1 MLQDAWR
8 LDSISRNSGPPQM
21 SPQGPS
27 GEPRRPVLRDRACA
41 ADDGLVISSTRL
53 LSQLAGLRPAARRAL
68 FLALA
73 VAASATAISTGL
85 TAPAHAV
92 VSAGFGVQQ
101 RAAINS
107 TGLFEGG
114 PLDYHGGEVLHSS
127 DAYVVYWDPIGNYRG
142 DWERLIDRYFQ
153 DVGAASG
160 TPGDVFALDGQY
172 LDGHGRAANQLTFR
186 GSYKDTTPYPPAVEG
201 CNQKAASH
209 VCLTDSEIK
218 RELKNVVTSVAPPLP
233 GASGTPVYYLLTP
246 PGVTVCTGTGSP
258 GTCSNSAALEKES
271 EAVTAGEVV
280 KTGIC
285 GYHSTASV
293 GGVSPVPYV
302 VQPWVAGD
310 AGLFIESF
318 SPLVTSGVTPDVL
331 ACQDNRS
338 LQEPNQL
345 GGLNP
350 FGNYAEGLADVII
363 NDLSIEQRNVVTN
376 PFLTAWYQTSTN
388 AEQGDMCQFNF
399 GPPPPKPPEPNTET
413 HAASLSNDTINGD
426 SYYVSWAFD
435 SADVTAGKGF
445 GCWSGVT
452 LEPFYTAPNPV
463 NSGDIVG
470 FNGTESDFTLAART
484 TGLPA
489 DEPYVAAVYTWNF
502 GDGSAEVSGPTD
514 ASVFHS
520 YQHGGT
526 YNVTLTVTDSGGNTN
541 SFTKS
546 ITVIGS
552 GSSSSGSSPVTSPA
566 AAGGSSS
573 GSTPG
578 SLINAIPGPVASA
591 AVTSKSLRKALRNGL
606 VVSYSVNE
614 QVAGQFQV
622 LLAASV
628 AKRIGLHGPLATGM
642 PPGSAPAIVIA
653 KAILITTTGG
663 RNTVKILFGKK
674 TAAKLRKLRSVS
686 LTIRLVVRNAS
697 SHSPLTT
704 TVISAVTLSH

>member
-1 MLQDAWR
+1 
-8 LDSISRNSGPPQM
+8 
-21 SPQGPS
+21 
-27 GEPRRPVLRDRACA
+27 
-41 ADDGLVISSTRL
+41 
-53 LSQLAGLRPAARRAL
+53 
-68 FLALA
+68 
-73 VAASATAISTGL
+73 VAACATAISTVL
-85 TAPAHAV
+85 AVPAGAI
-92 VSAGFGVQQ
+92 VSAGVGVQQ
-101 RAAINS
+101 RAALNF

-127 DAYVVYWDPIGNYRG
+127 DAYVVYWDPIGSYRG

-153 DVGAASG
+153 DVGTASG
-160 TPGDVFALDGQY
+160 TAGDVFALDGQY
-172 LDGHGRAANQLTFR
+172 LDSHGRAANQLTFR
-186 GSYKDTTPYPPAVEG
+186 GSYKDTTPYPSAAEG
-201 CNQKAASH
+201 CTEEAPAK

-233 GASGTPVYYLLTP
+233 GASGTPVYYILTP
-246 PGVTVCTGTGSP
+246 PGVTVCTGSGTGSP
-258 GTCSNSAALEKES
+258 STCSNSAAL
-271 EAVTAGEVV
+271 TTEVEEIEEHPGLAPA

-318 SPLVTSGVTPDVL
+318 SPLATSGVTPDVL

-363 NDLSIEQRNVVTN
+363 NDLSIEQRNVATN
-376 PFLTAWYQTSTN
+376 PFLTAWYQTSTS

-399 GPPPPKPPEPNTET
+399 GPPPPKPPEPNKET

-452 LEPFYTAPNPV
+452 LEPFFTAPNPV

-470 FNGTESDFTLAART
+470 FNGTESDFTLDART

-489 DEPYVAAVYTWNF
+489 DEPYVAAVYKWDF
-502 GDGSAEVSGPTD
+502 GDGTGAEGTNT
-514 ASVFHS
+514 ASEFHS
-520 YQHGGT
+520 YAHGGT

-541 SFTKS
+541 SFTKP
-546 ITVIGS
+546 ITVVGGS
-552 GSSSSGSSPVTSPA
+552 PGSAGPGAASATPGVTSPA
-566 AAGGSSS
+566 GS
-573 GSTPG
+573 GTGTKPT
-578 SLINAIPGPVASA
+578 IPGPVATQ
-591 AVTSKSLRKALRNGL
+591 AVVSHSLLKVLRNGL

-628 AKRIGLHGPLATGM
+628 AKRIGLHGAPATGLAAGT
-642 PPGSAPAIVIA
+642 PPQIVIA
-653 KAILITTTGG
+653 KAILITTKGG

-674 TAAKLRKLRSVS
+674 TAAKLRKLHKVT
-686 LTIRLVVRNAS
+686 LMVRLVVRNAS
-697 SHSPLTT
+697 HSPLST
-704 TVISAVTLSH
+704 TVLSTVNLSR